1 MPPRA
6 RKTLR
11 KFEFFGEKI
20 LTEPTD
26 NIYIDRYS
34 KAKPLNSAEKNK
46 VDRIM
51 SRLVRL
57 GFRGN
62 FLK

>member
-26 NIYIDRYS
+26 NNIYIDEYS
-34 KAKPLNSAEKNK
+34 KAKPLNSAES
-46 VDRIM
+46 RITH
-51 SRLVRL
+51 
-57 GFRGN
+57 
-62 FLK
+62 